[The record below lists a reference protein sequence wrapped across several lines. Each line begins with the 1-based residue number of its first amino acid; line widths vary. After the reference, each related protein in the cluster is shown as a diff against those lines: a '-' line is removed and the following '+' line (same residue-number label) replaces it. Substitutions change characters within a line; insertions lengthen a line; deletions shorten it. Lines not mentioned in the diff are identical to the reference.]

1 MDLLDIQKSI
11 RELNFDGWLFYDF
24 ANRDLISYRILG
36 LDEHKHTSRRWFYFI
51 PAIGNP
57 HKILSKVEPKKLLDL
72 PGDEHYYLN
81 WEELHALLKA
91 TLPKG
96 SKIAMNYSPNNN
108 IPYISTIDLGTGE
121 LIRSFGVEIVSSMDL
136 IQEYEGLVKE
146 DAFQT
151 HMEAMPL
158 MHEITIGAFEEIGRR
173 LKLNESLTEY
183 DISLWMK
190 SQMDKRGLD
199 CMESPPQVSV
209 NEHATDPHFDP
220 AITSVNIKKGDII
233 LIDSWA
239 KLKKPGS
246 IFYDFTMM
254 AYAGTKIPQR
264 FQEIWEIVKEARDR
278 VITFEMEKFK
288 EGKECF
294 GWELDKIARDF
305 ITEKG
310 FGQYFVHRTGHSIGQ
325 EVHGNAVHL
334 DGLETKDERRI
345 VPYILHSVEPGIY
358 LPDEGIGVRS
368 EVDVYVDGNGIVKVT
383 GPIQEE
389 IFKIEC

>member
-36 LDEHKHTSRRWFYFI
+36 LDEHKHASRRWFYFI
-51 PAIGNP
+51 PANGNP
-57 HKILSKVEPKKLLDL
+57 QKILSKVEPKKLEIL
-72 PGDEHYYLN
+72 PGDSHYYLN
-81 WEELHALLKA
+81 WEELHALLKNN
-91 TLPKG
+91 LPNG

-108 IPYISTIDLGTGE
+108 IPYISMIDLGTGE

-136 IQEYEGLVKE
+136 IQKFEGLVKE
-146 DAFQT
+146 DAIKT
-151 HMEAMPL
+151 HMEAMPI
-158 MHEITIGAFEEIGRR
+158 MHKITIGAFQEIGRR
-173 LKLNESLTEY
+173 LKLNESFTEY

-190 SQMDKRGLD
+190 SQMEKNGLD

-209 NEHATDPHFDP
+209 NEHAADPHFDP
-220 AITSVNIKKGDII
+220 AITTVNIKKGDII

-239 KLKKPGS
+239 KIKKTGS

-254 AYAGTKIPQR
+254 AYAGTEIPPR
-264 FQEIWEIVKEARDR
+264 YQEVWEIVKGARDR
-278 VITFEMEKFK
+278 VIKFEKETFE

-334 DGLETKDERRI
+334 DSLETQDERRI

-358 LPDEGIGVRS
+358 LPDEFMGVRS
-368 EVDVYVDGNGIVKVT
+368 EIDVYVDGNGVVNVT
-383 GPIQEE
+383 GPLQEE
-389 IFKIEC
+389 IYKIEC

>member
-36 LDEHKHTSRRWFYFI
+36 LDEHKHASRRWFYFI
-51 PAIGNP
+51 PANGNP
-57 HKILSKVEPKKLLDL
+57 QKILSKVEPKKLEIL
-72 PGDEHYYLN
+72 PGDAHYYLN
-81 WEELHALLKA
+81 WEELHTLLKNN
-91 TLPKG
+91 LPKG

-136 IQEYEGLVKE
+136 IQKYEGLVKE

-158 MHEITIGAFEEIGRR
+158 MHNITIGAFQEIGRR
-173 LKLNESLTEY
+173 LNLNESFSEY
-183 DISLWMK
+183 DITLWMQ
-190 SQMDKRGLD
+190 SQMEKNGLD

-209 NEHATDPHFDP
+209 NEHAADPHFDP
-220 AITSVNIKKGDII
+220 AISSVNIKKGDII

-239 KLKKPGS
+239 KIKKPGS

-254 AYAGTKIPQR
+254 AYAGTEIPPR
-264 FQEIWEIVKEARDR
+264 YQEIWEIVKEARDR
-278 VITFEMEKFK
+278 VIKFEKEKFE

-294 GWELDKIARDF
+294 GWELDKIAREF

-325 EVHGNAVHL
+325 EVHGNAVNL
-334 DGLETKDERRI
+334 DSLETQDDRRI

-368 EVDVYVDGNGIVKVT
+368 EVDVYVDGNGYVKVT

-389 IFKIEC
+389 IYKIDC